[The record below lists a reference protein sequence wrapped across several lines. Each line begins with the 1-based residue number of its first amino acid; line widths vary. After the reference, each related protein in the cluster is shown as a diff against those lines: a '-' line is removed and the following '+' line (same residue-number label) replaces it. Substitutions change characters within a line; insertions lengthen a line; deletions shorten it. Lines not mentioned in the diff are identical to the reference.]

1 MRWTRSI
8 AIVLLAVA
16 LMGVLFVAITAA
28 DANAATRHVWYV
40 VDGDTIRLKNGTY
53 VRQIG
58 DDTPERGEC
67 GYKRATR
74 HLDSLIGKA
83 VTLRNPKSV
92 DNQDYYGRLL
102 RYIDVGRL
110 DTGLNQI
117 RHGLAKARYDT
128 RGSGSTGGPTR
139 TTRTSAH
146 DRHRG
151 AGRPAHRSPAGPGTR
166 RAAAH
171 LLV

>member
-92 DNQDYYGRLL
+92 D
-102 RYIDVGRL
+102 VGRL

-117 RHGLAKARYDT
+117 RHGLAKARYDS
-128 RGSGSTGGPTR
+128 RDGYQHHPR
-139 TTRTSAH
+139 QRKY
-146 DRHRG
+146 
-151 AGRPAHRSPAGPGTR
+151 R
-166 RAAAH
+166 RADANH
-171 LLV
+171 EDVCS